1 MAALRARLHPRV
13 LAHLALMEGEL
24 ARHGGLWLLGGA
36 LSVCDLYLAACVR
49 WLQLYPRGDT
59 VGAHHLQV
67 FPRLL
72 ALLQAL
78 ELRAAV
84 GRAFAAEGID
94 GPLFV
99 DPDYPRNAVV

>member
-1 MAALRARLHPRV
+1 M
-13 LAHLALMEGEL
+13 
-24 ARHGGLWLLGGA
+24 
-36 LSVCDLYLAACVR
+36 CDLYLAACVR

-67 FPRLL
+67 FPRLQ

-78 ELRAAV
+78 ELRDAV
-84 GRAFAAEGID
+84 RRAFAAEGID

-99 DPDYPRNAVV
+99 DPDYPRNAAV